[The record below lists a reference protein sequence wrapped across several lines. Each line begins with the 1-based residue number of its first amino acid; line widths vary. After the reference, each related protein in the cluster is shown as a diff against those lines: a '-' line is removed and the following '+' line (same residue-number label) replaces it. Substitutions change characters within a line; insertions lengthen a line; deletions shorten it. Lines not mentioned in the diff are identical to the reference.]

1 MIVCHERFEL
11 MTSLIFL
18 LHLHFLE
25 KLVYKTLIKYKFKW
39 VFNLYIYI
47 HIYLPYISSSQDSK

>member
-18 LHLHFLE
+18 LNLHFLE
-25 KLVYKTLIKYKFKW
+25 KLVYKTLIKYKFK
-39 VFNLYIYI
+39 
-47 HIYLPYISSSQDSK
+47 